1 MRSIGLRSATG
12 GAGSSPACL
21 AATFALVGHELERAA
36 VHAIAQPGGIRPV
49 IEHMA
54 EMGLAGGAAHLR
66 AAHEQRAVL
75 VLGHRALVGGRVK
88 ARPARARI
96 ELSVGSEQRVAAA
109 HAHVHTLAFLVE
121 IRAGP
126 RALGAMLTGHMIL

>member
-1 MRSIGLRSATG
+1 MRSVGLRSATG

-54 EMGLAGGAAHLR
+54 EMGLAGGAANLR
-66 AAHEQRAVL
+66 AGHEKPGQPEPESNL
-75 VLGHRALVGGRVK
+75 V
-88 ARPARARI
+88 
-96 ELSVGSEQRVAAA
+96 SEVNNGLPQ
-109 HAHVHTLAFLVE
+109 
-121 IRAGP
+121 
-126 RALGAMLTGHMIL
+126 LTHKYMPLRFSSR